1 MHQRIVQNGFSL
13 IELLVTVVIFSVG
26 LLAVAGLQT
35 VSKKATFE
43 AMQRTTAT
51 QVASGL
57 LDDMRA
63 NGPGLTTY
71 VATGQ
76 IGQNSV
82 TGVSLNDCKNLNK
95 PCTADKFAMRDL
107 GYWETLLDG
116 GMEVGPAGGVGGLV
130 SPAACIAGPVDGSA
144 GVYMVSVAWRGTTAI
159 TDPGVDACGANSGQ
173 YGAGNEFRRV
183 IQIPTFIDPNI

>member
-1 MHQRIVQNGFSL
+1 MRQRIVQNAFSL

-35 VSKKATFE
+35 VSKRATFE
-43 AMQRTTAT
+43 AMQRSTAT

-63 NGPGLTTY
+63 NGPALATY
-71 VATGQ
+71 VAARQ
-76 IGQNSV
+76 IGQYSI
-82 TGVSLNDCKNLNK
+82 TGVSATDCNSMNN
-95 PCTADKFAMRDL
+95 PCTATRIASRDL
-107 GYWETLLDG
+107 GHWETLMDG
-116 GMEVGPAGGVGGLV
+116 GMEAGPAGGVGGLV
-130 SPAACIAGPVDGSA
+130 SPAACIAGPADGSA
-144 GVYMVSVAWRGTTAI
+144 GIYVVSVVWRGTVAI
-159 TDPGVDACGANSGQ
+159 TDPGINACGANSGQ